1 MVLVWLG
8 TACSARTEFKRICC
22 GWALRALRAALCLS
36 GWALRA
42 LCLSDWA
49 LRALR
54 AIRTL
59 LRRRGGGV
67 VPTFTTLLLRKRGG
81 VPKRGGGTISHS
93 FTTIT

>member
-1 MVLVWLG
+1 MQ
-8 TACSARTEFKRICC
+8 CTEFKRICC